1 MRQSLY
7 MFRTD
12 PGWQRGF
19 QHLADWRRVI
29 VRNPAA
35 KVENIG
41 PQQRD
46 RIENTA
52 DLMHLD
58 IRGHLFP
65 EADHKPFHFSLPEGN
80 NNSAAGFHGCR
91 KFVDKGSRQRQAHR
105 DVGVHR

>member
-41 PQQRD
+41 SQQRD

-52 DLMHLD
+52 DLMYLD
-58 IRGHLFP
+58 IRRRIFP
-65 EADHKPFHFSLPEGN
+65 EADHKPFHISLPEGN
-80 NNSAAGFHGCR
+80 DDSAAGFHGR
-91 KFVDKGSRQRQAHR
+91 RQFVDKSPRQRQAHR